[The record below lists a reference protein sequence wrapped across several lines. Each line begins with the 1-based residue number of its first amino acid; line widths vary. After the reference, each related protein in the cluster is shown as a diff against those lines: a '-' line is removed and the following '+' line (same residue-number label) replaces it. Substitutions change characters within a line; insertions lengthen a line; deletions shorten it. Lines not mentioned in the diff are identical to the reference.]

1 MRRNKDESYQDYKTR
16 RDKANKWLKRRLKG
30 VVVWYGNM
38 GTYIRDKHK
47 HIIDEVYDKVIE
59 KRKTE

>member
-30 VVVWYGNM
+30 ILVWSGM
-38 GTYIRDKHK
+38 GTYIRAKHK
-47 HIIDEVYDKVIE
+47 HIIDEIYAETIK
-59 KRKTE
+59 KRQAE